1 MIPFSYRILA
11 AMKRKVKLQKGR
23 ASFACIFWGNQLRNI
38 LLEKK
43 IDCFEIN
50 FDPLHFEWL
59 STKVVQIIQAYKKW
73 Q

>member
-23 ASFACIFWGNQLRNI
+23 ASFACTFWGNQLKNI
-38 LLEKK
+38 HLKK
-43 IDCFEIN
+43 QMDCFEIN
-50 FDPLHFEWL
+50 FEPLDFEWP
-59 STKVVQIIQAYKKW
+59 STKIVQIIQAYKKW